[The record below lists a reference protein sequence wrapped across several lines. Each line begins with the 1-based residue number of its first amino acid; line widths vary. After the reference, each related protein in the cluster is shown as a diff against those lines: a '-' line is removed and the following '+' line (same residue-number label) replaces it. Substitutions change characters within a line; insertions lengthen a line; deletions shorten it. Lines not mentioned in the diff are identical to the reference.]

1 MANTLK
7 DIQKDITNDSTRNL
21 VSSSKFTGEIT
32 FLGGT
37 NFGFTSGGAT
47 PSSSNVIDKFSLTS
61 DADATDVGDLAYAT
75 NSTAGQSSATH
86 GYASGG
92 LTSPSSDPERNFI
105 QKFTFATNGNA
116 TDISNLTLSRD
127 MPSGQSSIGN
137 GYGYTSGGSLGAS
150 PNLQY
155 DRIDRFPFAS
165 DDDATDVGNLTVS
178 RGSSAGQQSGAS
190 GYASGGYLYPLYSDQ
205 IEKFPFSSDFTT
217 ATDVGDLTLA
227 RSMPCGQSSAT
238 HGYTSGGWV
247 PPSSYSQIIDRFAFA
262 SDVNATTVGD
272 MGYPGKRGAGGQSSI
287 SSGYIS
293 GGVTNGYGNQI
304 IKFQFSN
311 DADGTDIA
319 NLTFLR
325 EKCSGQQY

>member
-21 VSSSKFTGEIT
+21 VSSQEFTGEIT

-37 NFGFTSGGAT
+37 NFGFTSGGKNG
-47 PSSSNVIDKFSLTS
+47 SSSNVIDKFSLTS

-92 LTSPSSDPERNFI
+92 LTSPTSDPEVNYI

-116 TDISNLTLSRD
+116 TDISNLTLARD
-127 MPSGQSSIGN
+127 VPSGQSSIGN
-137 GYGYTSGGSLGAS
+137 GYGYTSGGSLGFS

-165 DDDATDVGNLTVS
+165 DDDATDVGNLTQLK
-178 RGSSAGQQSGAS
+178 GSPAGQQSGAS
-190 GYASGGYLYPLYSDQ
+190 GYASGGYLYPLYSDR
-205 IEKFPFSSDFTT
+205 IDKFPFSSDFTT

-227 RSMPCGQSSAT
+227 RSNACGQSSAT
-238 HGYTSGGWV
+238 HGYTSGGTV
-247 PPSSYSQIIDRFAFA
+247 GANHQQAIDRFAFA

-272 MGYPGKRGAGGQSSI
+272 MGYPGKRGAAGQSSI

-293 GGVTNGYGNQI
+293 GGLTNGYGNQI

-319 NLTFLR
+319 DLTAIR
-325 EKCSGQQY
+325 EYCSGQQY

>member
-21 VSSSKFTGEIT
+21 VSSQEFTGEIT

-37 NFGFTSGGAT
+37 NFGFTSGGKW
-47 PSSSNVIDKFSLTS
+47 PPSNVIDKFSLTS

-75 NSTAGQSSATH
+75 HSTAGQSSATH

-92 LTSPSSDPERNFI
+92 ITSPAGDPEVNYI
-105 QKFTFATNGNA
+105 QKFTFATTGNA

-127 MPSGQSSIGN
+127 APSGQSSIGN
-137 GYGYTSGGSLGAS
+137 GYGYTSGGGQGAA
-150 PNLQY
+150 PNGQY

-165 DDDATDVGNLTVS
+165 DDDATDVGNLTQLK
-178 RGSSAGQQSGAS
+178 GSPAGQQSGAS
-190 GYASGGYLYPLYSDQ
+190 GYASGGYLYPLYSDR
-205 IEKFPFSSDFTT
+205 IDKFPFSSGFNT

-227 RSMPCGQSSAT
+227 RSDACGQSSAT
-238 HGYTSGGWV
+238 HGYTSGGTV
-247 PPSSYSQIIDRFAFA
+247 GANHQQAIDRFAFA
-262 SDVNATTVGD
+262 SDVNATDVGD
-272 MGYPGKRGAGGQSSI
+272 MGYPGKRGAAGQSSI

-293 GGVTNGYGNQI
+293 GGLTNGYGNQI

-319 NLTFLR
+319 DLTAIR
-325 EKCSGQQY
+325 EYCSGQQY